1 MKLYKSFL
9 IVFSTLL
16 IMNCSSN
23 NDEQL
28 MKKAKELSQKF
39 IITDGHIDTPWRMH
53 KWGYEDISKRSPG
66 DFDYVRAKE
75 GGLDVPFMAIYV
87 PATYQVTGGAKE
99 KAEELIAI
107 VERIVSDHPDKF
119 EIAHSPE
126 EAERIVSE
134 GKIALPMGMENG
146 APLEED
152 LSNVQYFH
160 DKGISYIT
168 LTHSEDNLICD
179 SSYNLG
185 KRTHNG
191 LSDYGREVVREMN
204 RVGVMVDISHVSD
217 DAFYQV
223 MDVTQVPAIASHSSC
238 RHFTP
243 DWERNMDDDMIK
255 RLAENGG
262 VVQINFASYFVDQA
276 SKDTKAPID
285 ADVAKYIK
293 DNNLDPTDY
302 ASYDDYRREQY
313 DKRFLYVSSEKVADH
328 IDHVVNLVGIDHVGF
343 GSDFD
348 GVGYTLPTDLK
359 GPEGFPMVIFHLL
372 KRGYTE
378 EEIEKI
384 CYKNV
389 WRVWKA
395 TEEFAKLN

>member
-9 IVFSTLL
+9 IVLSTLL
-16 IMNCSSN
+16 IMNCNSN

-28 MKKAKELSQKF
+28 MEKAKELSQKF

-146 APLEED
+146 APLEGD

-160 DKGISYIT
+160 DKGISY
-168 LTHSEDNLICD
+168 
-179 SSYNLG
+179 
-185 KRTHNG
+185 K
-191 LSDYGREVVREMN
+191 
-204 RVGVMVDISHVSD
+204 
-217 DAFYQV
+217 
-223 MDVTQVPAIASHSSC
+223 
-238 RHFTP
+238 
-243 DWERNMDDDMIK
+243 K
-255 RLAENGG
+255 
-262 VVQINFASYFVDQA
+262 
-276 SKDTKAPID
+276 
-285 ADVAKYIK
+285 
-293 DNNLDPTDY
+293 
-302 ASYDDYRREQY
+302 
-313 DKRFLYVSSEKVADH
+313 
-328 IDHVVNLVGIDHVGF
+328 
-343 GSDFD
+343 
-348 GVGYTLPTDLK
+348 
-359 GPEGFPMVIFHLL
+359 
-372 KRGYTE
+372 
-378 EEIEKI
+378 
-384 CYKNV
+384 
-389 WRVWKA
+389 
-395 TEEFAKLN
+395 